1 MGPIEA
7 GLKYRKITLVIFII
21 LIAAGVAGFFAMPR
35 YEDPQFKIYTAQ
47 VITTYPGATPEQVE
61 ALVTAP
67 LEEKIDEM
75 KEVQDII
82 STSSNGVSIIYV
94 ELAGN
99 ANREKGWDALRRKV
113 NETRPLLPAGAGEP
127 KVDDE
132 LNRTCTMLLH
142 LLVPSDKPA
151 TVLRE
156 TAEQWQDAI
165 KQVPGIERVELVGL
179 PEEQVRVIVDS
190 AALAARHLSWLH
202 LADALQK
209 RNVSIPGGIVREGQM
224 GLLVESSGE
233 YRSLSEIEDTVIY
246 RPPGGAAVRVGDVAG
261 VTKSQTRDEAL
272 AEINGRPGVALAIYV
287 KEGQSIFNVEKA
299 VNQRIGELQANL
311 PPDVELVVA
320 FNQSESVSHKF
331 SELGQEFV
339 TGMAVVLLVCLLGLH
354 WRTAV
359 MVALAIPASMAVGF
373 AFLAGAG
380 MDLHQITIAALIIA
394 LGILV
399 DDAIVVNDNIERHLA
414 LGADRYS
421 AALEGTKEVAV
432 PILTATVATVSSF
445 IPLALLRG
453 DIGEFVRALPLVV
466 SVTMLASMVVSLWL
480 VPILRYWSVRPHAK
494 TALRTSDG
502 LLGPALDSL
511 GRWYGGKL
519 AATLKRPLLTVATA
533 LCLSAAALALLPVMG
548 VQFFPMAERS
558 EFLIDIET
566 PRGCSL
572 DETAAVA
579 RETAVQVA
587 QKQGV
592 HNVVTYIG
600 RQIPKFYYNEIPG
613 GRGETMAQL
622 LVVTGAKGRDTTR
635 QLVSELRNELPGQ
648 FPGTR
653 VTVRELEQGPP
664 VGAPVAIRIH
674 GDDIGQLRHLGGQI
688 ADILNHTPGALNVHN
703 DMGLDYYSVRV
714 NSSPELTTRWGVS
727 EEDIA
732 RSVRMAVDGLEISSY
747 RQGNDLFPIVLQ
759 AGSESTLAGISSLW
773 VPSRNTGAVLPLT
786 QVAAV
791 EAGWTSG
798 DINRH
803 NLERIIT
810 VRAYTDNALASD
822 IINSSAA
829 EISALPLPSGYRVE
843 YGGETEDRDEA
854 FASIGRLS
862 ILVVFLIFLII
873 AMQFY
878 SLSRPAI
885 ILLSIY
891 LAFCGAILALFLT
904 GTPVGF
910 MAILGIVSLSGIVVR
925 NGIVLIDF
933 IEGGLKRGRPLHE
946 AICEAGQVRLRPIL
960 LTSTTAVGG
969 LAPMAI
975 MGGSLWRPMAMC
987 IIGGLVFSTVL
998 TLVVVPNMYL
1008 LLARLRK
1015 RAKLY
1020 HGDGSSDPL
1029 AK

>member
-21 LIAAGVAGFFAMPR
+21 LIAAGTAGFFAMPR

-47 VITTYPGATPEQVE
+47 VITVYPGATPEQVE

-75 KEVQDII
+75 KDVQNVY
-82 STSSNGVSIIYV
+82 STSSNGVSVIYV

-99 ANREKGWDALRRKV
+99 ADREKAWDELRRKV
-113 NETRPLLPAGAGEP
+113 NEARPLLPPGAGEP
-127 KVDDE
+127 EVNDE
-132 LNRTCTMLLH
+132 LNRTSSIILH
-142 LLVPSDKPA
+142 LLAPPGKPA
-151 TVLRE
+151 AVLRE
-156 TAEQWQDAI
+156 TAGLWRDAF
-165 KQVPGIERVELVGL
+165 KQVPGVEKVELVGL
-179 PEEQVRVIVDS
+179 PEEQVQVTVDS
-190 AALAARHLSWLH
+190 AALAARRLTWLY

-209 RNVSIPGGIVREGQM
+209 RNVSIPGGVLREGQV

-233 YRSLSEIEDTVIY
+233 YSSLDEIRDTVIH

-261 VTKSQTRDEAL
+261 VARAPARIEAL
-272 AEINGRPGVALAIYV
+272 VETNGRPGVALAIHI
-287 KEGQSIFNVEKA
+287 KEGQSIFTVEKA
-299 VNQRIGELQANL
+299 VSNRVRQLQEDL
-311 PPDVELVVA
+311 PPGVEAVTA
-320 FNQSESVSHKF
+320 FNQSESVRQKF
-331 SELGQEFV
+331 TELQREFF

-359 MVALAIPASMAVGF
+359 MVALAIPTSIAVGF

-380 MDLHQITIAALIIA
+380 LDLHQITIASLIVA

-414 LGADRYS
+414 LGADRYT
-421 AALEGTKEVAV
+421 AALEGTREVAV
-432 PILTATVATVSSF
+432 PIFTATAATVSSF

-453 DIGEFVRALPLVV
+453 DIGEFIRALPLVV

-480 VPILRYWSVRPHAK
+480 VPMLRYWSVKPGTAK
-494 TALRTSDG
+494 GATRISEG
-502 LLGPALDSL
+502 LLDPALDRL
-511 GRWYGGKL
+511 GRWYGDRL
-519 AATLKRPLLTVATA
+519 AATLKRPLLTVAA
-533 LCLSAAALALLPVMG
+533 AICFSAAALALLPFMG

-572 DETAAVA
+572 DETAAAAREAAGIVA
-579 RETAVQVA
+579 RKPEVEDVF
-587 QKQGV
+587 
-592 HNVVTYIG
+592 TYIG
-600 RQIPKFYYNEIPG
+600 RQVPKFYYNEIPG

-622 LVVTGAKGRDTTR
+622 LVTTGGEGRQVTRK
-635 QLVSELRNELPGQ
+635 LVGELRDELPGY

-653 VTVRELEQGPP
+653 ITVRELEQGPP
-664 VGAPVAIRIH
+664 VGAPVAVRIH
-674 GDDIGQLRHLGGQI
+674 GENIGELRRLAGQV
-688 ADILNHTPGALNVHN
+688 ADILNRTPGAVNVHD
-703 DMGLDYYSVRV
+703 DMGLDYYTVRV
-714 NSSPELTTRWGVS
+714 ESSPELTTRWGVA

-747 RQGNDLFPIVLQ
+747 RRGDELLPVVLR
-759 AGSESTLAGISSLW
+759 AGAESNLAGLNSMW
-773 VPSRNTGAVLPLT
+773 VPARNTGAVLPLT

-798 DINRH
+798 DINRR
-803 NLERIIT
+803 NLERIVT
-810 VRAYTDNALASD
+810 VRAYTNNTLASS
-822 IINSSAA
+822 IINTAA
-829 EISALPLPSGYRVE
+829 PELQNIALPPGYRLE
-843 YGGETEDRDEA
+843 YGGETEERDEA
-854 FASIGRLS
+854 FASLGRLS
-862 ILVVFLIFLII
+862 ILVVFLIYLII

-878 SLSRPAI
+878 SLTRPAI
-885 ILLSIY
+885 ILLSVY
-891 LAFCGAILALFLT
+891 LAFCGAILALFIT
-904 GTPVGF
+904 GAPVGF

-933 IEGGLKRGRPLHE
+933 IEGGLRRGLPLQE
-946 AICEAGQVRLRPIL
+946 AITEAGRVRLRPIL

-998 TLVVVPNMYL
+998 TLVVVPNVYL
-1008 LLARLRK
+1008 LLRRLRH
-1015 RAKLY
+1015 RP
-1020 HGDGSSDPL
+1020 SQ
-1029 AK
+1029 